1 MDGRRIAQWIFLG
14 GIGLTAI
21 TTLFFFRRNHRS
33 RGQPVSAVERE
44 NLSAS
49 IQGKI
54 EDGKIEQ
61 VLDALTSVQSETDEL
76 FQSLRKKLDELI
88 SQIRTPSGSQ

>member
-1 MDGRRIAQWIFLG
+1 MDGRRLAQWIFLG

-21 TTLFFFRRNHRS
+21 TTLLFFRRNHPS
-33 RGQPVSAVERE
+33 RGDPVSAVERE

-49 IQGKI
+49 IPGKI
-54 EDGKIEQ
+54 EEEKIEQ
-61 VLDALTSVQSETDEL
+61 VFETLTSVQSETDEL
-76 FQSLRKKLDELI
+76 VQSLRKKLDELI